1 MKIKDRLY
9 NDYLMSN
16 RYDDYEKLLKSFLD
30 NDYQFLMIKES
41 KDKLNNTKKY
51 IYIRHDIDSDIKIAR
66 KMFEIEKKLN
76 IKSTFYFRLS
86 TFNKKLVKE
95 ILEYGSE
102 VGYHYEEVA
111 TFCKLNKNISK
122 EFVELNKNKIQEMFL
137 ENIKRIQKEYEF
149 SISSIAAH
157 GDFVNRKLQITNKFL
172 YDSKLN
178 KKLKFIEAY
187 DIEDNLDFRTS
198 DCMYP
203 KFFKENPNQA
213 IKENKRNV
221 LLLVHT
227 RYWDKNPIER
237 FKLDLCR
244 VIESIRFR

>member
-1 MKIKDRLY
+1 MKIIDRLY
-9 NDYLMSN
+9 NDYFMPS
-16 RYDDYEKLLKSFLD
+16 RADDYEKLLQSFLD
-30 NDYQFLMIKES
+30 NDYNFLMIKES
-41 KDKLNNTKKY
+41 ANKLDKDKKY

-66 KMFEIEKKLN
+66 TMFEIEKRLN
-76 IKSTFYFRLS
+76 VKSTFYFRLS
-86 TFNKKLVKE
+86 TLDKKLIKD

-111 TFCKLNKNISK
+111 TFCKLSKKISK
-122 EFVELNKNKIQEMFL
+122 DFVELNKKKIQKMFL
-137 ENIKRIQKEYEF
+137 DNVDRIEKEYDF

-172 YDSKLN
+172 YDEKIS

-187 DIEDNLDFRTS
+187 DIEYSLDFRTS

-203 KFFKENPNQA
+203 KFFKEEPNTA
-213 IKENKRNV
+213 ILENKKRV

-227 RYWDKNPIER
+227 RYWGKNPVER

-244 VIESIRFR
+244 IIESIKFR